1 MNALLYTPIYLT
13 IIGVLSLAMGLK
25 LIATDGDTLAIGEGN
40 KGNFILPF
48 AISVFF
54 AVWMGIR
61 PISFVFG
68 DTGAY
73 AHSYNLINVHTLP
86 SLMLNTEW
94 LWDFISFLCKKYGLT
109 IHQYFLVIEIGYVF
123 SAFWAVKKFVPTSP
137 YLGILFVFSS
147 LMFFTFGVN
156 GLRNGLACHIVML
169 AMAFFMEEKR
179 IIAFVLAFLALGIHR
194 SVMLPI
200 VSVIASITVI
210 REPKIALYIWLSSIL
225 ISLFFGKEITSL
237 ISSLGFDERMTHYT
251 TSHEYDNQFSSTG
264 FRWDF
269 ILFSAMPIAMIYY
282 VNIRK
287 DLHDGWYN
295 ILATT
300 YLLSNA
306 FWIIVIRTSFTNRFA
321 YLSWFLMPILLV
333 YPLCNMKAWE
343 NQDRVAGQILIAYT
357 AFTIFMMTFFWS
369 YK

>member
-1 MNALLYTPIYLT
+1 
-13 IIGVLSLAMGLK
+13 
-25 LIATDGDTLAIGEGN
+25 
-40 KGNFILPF
+40 
-48 AISVFF
+48 
-54 AVWMGIR
+54 
-61 PISFVFG
+61 
-68 DTGAY
+68 
-73 AHSYNLINVHTLP
+73 
-86 SLMLNTEW
+86 
-94 LWDFISFLCKKYGLT
+94 
-109 IHQYFLVIEIGYVF
+109 
-123 SAFWAVKKFVPTSP
+123 
-137 YLGILFVFSS
+137 
-147 LMFFTFGVN
+147 MFFTFGVN
-156 GLRNGLACHIVML
+156 GLRNGLACHVVML
-169 AMAFFMEEKR
+169 AMAFFMEDKR
-179 IIAFVLAFLALGIHR
+179 IIAFVLAFFALGIHR

-200 VSVIASITVI
+200 AGVIASITVI
-210 REPKIALYIWLSSIL
+210 KEPKIALYIWLSSIL
-225 ISLFFGKEITSL
+225 ISLFFGKEITSFM
-237 ISSLGFDERMTHYT
+237 SSLGFDERMTFYT

-269 ILFSAMPIAMIYY
+269 ILFSAMPIAMIFY
-282 VNIRK
+282 VNIWK

-369 YK
+369 YR